1 MHRLFLKFTI
11 CIKLLTFYIMKSMS
25 FVDAVKSV
33 VVENYANSMAVHAVL
48 SIGIIACSV

>member
-33 VVENYANSMAVHAVL
+33 VVENYANFNGRARRSEY
-48 SIGIIACSV
+48 